1 MINLKKH
8 YYSIILLLVA
18 FYSGVAIYW
27 PEISAILEKNP
38 HVLLNYVIFAIII
51 FGSFQAISHSVR
63 LRKEYHLFSDY
74 IRTID
79 SENILTNNTLP
90 ENFLNKSDDVVGI
103 IKVIEELRHSPLTNV
118 QHEFVASELK
128 RFVQTQVRYLLIT
141 QHLSGLMVGLGL
153 FGTFVGLLGALD
165 EIANLIGS
173 FDLINDVADPMSKIS
188 ELVVNLM
195 LPMKSMGVAF
205 SASLFGVVGSLLM
218 GLLMVIIKSSVSE
231 FVSQVESGTTM
242 KLNVEGGSLKYI
254 SDDNTNPTFLLQG
267 LANAVE
273 SSERRVRDLLSV
285 FSQLATRIE
294 INTNNIDALIKLSSK
309 EDASDQKLIQSL
321 ETLQLAT
328 KKIIEQNELHLASA
342 KVVTD
347 IFASQQKT
355 VINLI
360 TEQQDSNKKY
370 LDAQQLLWEKQAATI
385 LEISDDRCKNFSN
398 MQALFFD
405 NSLENF
411 KLALKS
417 WVDQSQ
423 SASYSLSDHHKQFQ
437 VLLLEDKADRQ
448 KLIET
453 IGQKVEIGLHTLM
466 DNSGETHKL
475 IANHSFFVDKINQ
488 NNSLSSK
495 ELDQACNRIAQ
506 VLNDFNLSAT
516 SDLKQRVELNMNLER
531 LLTEIGFRN
540 EQIVKAIGAALTK

>member
-188 ELVVNLM
+188 ELVVNLT